1 MLNSGL
7 ETRRTRVGKL
17 NKQSGQTKSGVQSG
31 QTAQTAQT
39 QRRGGFA
46 RGVKQGA
53 YSVCPVCSKN
63 RGGYTDED

>member
-1 MLNSGL
+1 MPNFGL
-7 ETRRTRVGKL
+7 ETRRTRVSKL
-17 NKQSGQTKSGVQSG
+17 NKESGQTKNGVQSG

-46 RGVKQGA
+46 GGVKQGG

-63 RGGYTDED
+63 RGGLYI